1 MPLFTLPGNGGILVL
16 WTHFSLLFFLLLFED
31 KKSLPYCKIS
41 LEFWI
46 ALFGKGSFGELPG
59 LQQII
64 IVLIP
69 S

>member
-1 MPLFTLPGNGGILVL
+1 MEASLSYGHIFPFC
-16 WTHFSLLFFLLLFED
+16 FSYYYLKI
-31 KKSLPYCKIS
+31 KKVYLIAKIS
-41 LEFWI
+41 LEFLI
-46 ALFGKGSFGELPG
+46 ALFGKGSFGESPG

>member
-1 MPLFTLPGNGGILVL
+1 LKI
-16 WTHFSLLFFLLLFED
+16 
-31 KKSLPYCKIS
+31 KKVYLIAKIS
-41 LEFWI
+41 LEFLI
-46 ALFGKGSFGELPG
+46 ALFGKGSFGESPG